1 LYSGLKLFMNKNDH
15 ITLDVPMQRMERHTW
30 VTMPLPGYK
39 SLLRFVGWGVGRVAF
54 SSWLFSLSLIRNVA
68 KAVIWVTNNLEQ
80 GTKKILKIYDALP
93 MMGTPLQSLTVDTES
108 KPILSTI
115 TDTLDITTAIQ
126 GKHVLIIG
134 STGTGKSTIAQWLAT
149 QSASQV
155 KVYDSDAAPTEWQ
168 GLEVVGRGG
177 DFTAIETSMTNDLK
191 ELQNRIE
198 KRSIE
203 GDKALSGMDSC
214 IIAEEFPI
222 LKDECAIAPEW
233 LGKIA
238 RRGRKPKMFI
248 IALSQS
254 DTVAA
259 LGIEGDGAIRS
270 NFRYIRLGNFAVT
283 HAKKLKNEALIQ
295 WLQAGKYRCLV
306 DDDPC
311 QIPDLNS
318 YKLFTSQLPN
328 SPVNTQSVTPEIVKE
343 QELQPNENDSHTVS
357 QELKNALFGLKQAGW
372 SDSKLITEVL
382 GMGGRKYS
390 DGKYILQKIGILKQ

>member
-1 LYSGLKLFMNKNDH
+1 MNKNEH
-15 ITLDVPMQRMERHTW
+15 ITLDVPMQRMEKNTW

-39 SLLRFVGWGVGRVAF
+39 SLLRFVGWGIGRVAF
-54 SSWLFSLSLIRNVA
+54 SSWLFSLSLIRNTA
-68 KAVIWVTNNLEQ
+68 RAVIWITNNLEQ
-80 GTKKILKIYDALP
+80 GTKTLLKIYDALP
-93 MMGTPLQSLTVDTES
+93 MMGTPLQALSVDIES
-108 KPILSTI
+108 KPILQSI

-126 GKHVLIIG
+126 GKHLLIIG

-149 QSASQV
+149 QSASKV
-155 KVYDSDAAPTEWQ
+155 KVYDPDASPTEWQ
-168 GLEVVGRGG
+168 GLEIVGRGG
-177 DFTAIETSMTNDLK
+177 DFASIETSMTNDLK

-203 GDKALSGMDSC
+203 GDKGLSGMDSC

-222 LKDECAIAPEW
+222 LKDECEIAPEW

-254 DTVAA
+254 DTVTA
-259 LGIEGDGAIRS
+259 LGIEGDGAVRS

-295 WLQAGKYRCLV
+295 WLQSGKYRCLV

-311 QIPDLNS
+311 QLPDLSHYRLVTN
-318 YKLFTSQLPN
+318 QLPFLPV
-328 SPVNTQSVTPEIVKE
+328 SPVNIQPEIIV
-343 QELQPNENDSHTVS
+343 QQDLRNDSQTISH
-357 QELKNALFGLKQAGW
+357 ELKSALFGLQKAGW
-372 SDSKLITEVL
+372 SDTKLITEIL
-382 GMGGRKYS
+382 GMSGRRYS
-390 DGKYILQKIGILKQ
+390 EGKKILQSLGIKNTAD